1 MNRIEPLGTLRD
13 LRASMTLPLGRK
25 AAHVKTSRDFSDVQ
39 ETASPLVLLFLLL
52 LILLQNAPTPRT
64 LSDLIKG
71 AGTLFA
77 GLS

>member
-1 MNRIEPLGTLRD
+1 MNRIEPLGSKRFM
-13 LRASMTLPLGRK
+13 RA
-25 AAHVKTSRDFSDVQ
+25 ASRGDFGDF
-39 ETASPLVLLFLLL
+39 LLIAPFLLL